1 MKPFRDQGFHR
12 PFAGLER
19 LLRER
24 RLPSLAP
31 AAPAPPPPRPVD
43 TQAGELTEEELF
55 RRAVADTR
63 PIAANRLA
71 AEAPPASP
79 RPPLRLPPADEA
91 EPLRRLVE
99 HGEGFEVCLT
109 SEYVAGPAGRA
120 AAWLTERLHRGAFA
134 VQDHLDLHGL
144 TLEAARLRFEEF
156 LSRALREGKRA
167 VLIVHG
173 RGLSSPGEPVLKTGI
188 LRWLDSGPWRRW
200 VIAYASARLCDGGG
214 GATAVLLRRK
224 PARRARRR
232 PPPAGGGRTG

>member
-1 MKPFRDQGFHR
+1 MKPYREPGFHR

-31 AAPAPPPPRPVD
+31 AAPPPSPTALPPACP
-43 TQAGELTEEELF
+43 GEELTEEELF
-55 RRAVADTR
+55 LRAVDDTR
-63 PIAANRLA
+63 PLPANRVGI
-71 AEAPPASP
+71 EAPPASP
-79 RPPLRLPPADEA
+79 RPPPHLPPGDEA

-99 HGEGFEVCLT
+99 RGEGFEVCLT
-109 SEYVAGPAGRA
+109 SEYVAGPADKA
-120 AAWLTERLHRGAFA
+120 AAWLADRLHRGAFA

-144 TLEAARLRFEEF
+144 TLEAARRRFEEF
-156 LSRALREGKRA
+156 LGRALREGKRA

-214 GATAVLLRRK
+214 GATAVLLRRR
-224 PARRARRR
+224 PARRVRSRARR
-232 PPPAGGGRTG
+232 GESGR